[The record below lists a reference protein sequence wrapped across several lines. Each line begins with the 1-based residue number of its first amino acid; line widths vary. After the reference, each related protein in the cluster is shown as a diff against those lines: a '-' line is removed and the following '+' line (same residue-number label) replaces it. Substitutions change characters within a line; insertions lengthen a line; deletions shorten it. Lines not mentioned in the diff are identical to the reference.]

1 MVIDIG
7 SLGSRRQIIKPRD
20 LPSPLLVFSQSN
32 EMVIV
37 THYRRGEVL
46 IGMIGNMPR
55 NTTALDDHD
64 TYGTY

>member
-7 SLGSRRQIIKPRD
+7 SLGSRRQILKPRD

-46 IGMIGNMPR
+46 Q
-55 NTTALDDHD
+55 
-64 TYGTY
+64 